1 MTVTYVTA
9 GPEEPNPFT
18 TEDFEGG
25 YIPKPPPPQ
34 PPTQTVNLTINNQGS
49 LRQINKQLNVGCA
62 VFFLYVYGG
71 MDLAHSSGWN
81 QTLNT
86 TTATQSFKCSWFIGV
101 LAGAA
106 VASMAMTFL
115 PKLPFYV
122 LGGLMQLT
130 GSIIF
135 TCAPFDYGCLMA
147 ARYVAGAG
155 IGLITVPFLI
165 HSAEVASDNY
175 RGASGSM
182 EQCGLALGIAIQVIY
197 DTQWVDDKEA
207 SVNEVHGII
216 GIVFSILGLGMTAL
230 SIESPIFHLRRNQK
244 EKARECHDKLL
255 GSFNNSVDQTF
266 EEANLYVTESQN
278 RTFFQELW
286 ISVVPF
292 VKVLLFR
299 GFVAFS
305 FSMPLSES
313 LIKSTLLTEG
323 YISCWP
329 VTLWGLVRLLGALV
343 AQSFLD
349 KIGRKLISLVGLLCM
364 AILMIC
370 MAASYAN
377 PTNVLLTY
385 YMNQVWKLGVAFQ
398 AVAGLF
404 VCSSSVYMGEAFP
417 MKVKPLLV
425 GYIVG
430 FEQTVHIIDI
440 VGYNRGAETFF
451 YHYYLSVGIILF
463 VGVIIFGIVIPETKK
478 ITLREARKRFNRLH
492 NIRLF

>member
-1 MTVTYVTA
+1 MTITYVTA
-9 GPEEPNPFT
+9 GPNGEEPFT
-18 TEDFEGG
+18 TTNREEV
-25 YIPKPPPPQ
+25 YIPKAPPPQ
-34 PPTQTVNLTINNQGS
+34 PPIQRGSIITNLGS
-49 LRQINKQLNVGCA
+49 LRQINKQLNVACA
-62 VFFLYVYGG
+62 VFFLFVYGG
-71 MDLAHSSGWN
+71 MDFAHSAGWN

-86 TTATQSFKCSWFIGV
+86 TATQVFKCSWFIGV

-106 VASMAMTFL
+106 VASLAMTFL
-115 PKLPFYV
+115 PKMTFYV
-122 LGGLMQLT
+122 LGGTMQLI

-135 TCAPFDYGCLMA
+135 TCAPFHYGCLLA

-175 RGASGSM
+175 RGVSGSM

-216 GIVFSILGLGMTAL
+216 GIVFSLLGLGMTVL
-230 SIESPIFHLRRNQK
+230 SIESPIFHLRRKQ
-244 EKARECHDKLL
+244 EEEARECHRKLL
-255 GSFNNSVDQTF
+255 GSFNNSEDLAY
-266 EEANLYVTESQN
+266 EEVRLYVEEGHK

-286 ISVVPF
+286 SSVVPF
-292 VKVLLFR
+292 IKMLLYR

-313 LIKSTLLTEG
+313 LIKSALLTEG

-329 VTLWGLVRLLGALV
+329 VTVWGLVRLLGTLV
-343 AQSFLD
+343 AQGFLD
-349 KIGRKLISLVGLLCM
+349 KMGRKLISLVGLLCM
-364 AILMIC
+364 AILMLC
-370 MAASYAN
+370 MAVSYAD
-377 PTNVLLTY
+377 PANVLLTY

-398 AVAGLF
+398 AFAGLF
-404 VCSSSVYMGEAFP
+404 VCSSSVYLGEAFP

-430 FEQTVHIIDI
+430 FEQTVHIINI
-440 VGYNRGAETFF
+440 VGYNRGYETFF
-451 YHYYLSVGIILF
+451 YHYYLSVGTILF
-463 VGVIIFGIVIPETKK
+463 VGVIFFVLVIPETKK
-478 ITLREARKRFNRLH
+478 ITLREARKRFQRLH